1 MKTDKLVGEV
11 LGKELVLTPS
21 EIVNKEFKRSV
32 GGYNTREVD
41 EFLERVADLLEE
53 LVSQVRTLKEKDE
66 QQQTQLEQY
75 REIENTLRD
84 ALASSQRFSEDI
96 LDTAKREAHALIEEA
111 RLAKAQAEF
120 KAARLPIVLA
130 REVRLLRQERNRL
143 RAELKSILQTH
154 MNLVESLIPEEAEG
168 TQEVFDLAPET
179 EVAAGAAPEP
189 AAVEEAPA
197 ATQSDGEGMASEET
211 EPEVASD
218 RPESEAETP
227 VESETPQAPKERE
240 N

>member
-32 GGYNTREVD
+32 RGYNPREVV
-41 EFLERVADLLEE
+41 EFLGRVADLLED
-53 LVSQVRTLKEKDE
+53 LVSQVRALKEKDE
-66 QQQTQLEQY
+66 QQKTQLDQY

-84 ALASSQRFSEDI
+84 ALASSQRFSEDV

-179 EVAAGAAPEP
+179 EAAASVVQKAP
-189 AAVEEAPA
+189 AVEETSVG
-197 ATQSDGEGMASEET
+197 TQSDGEGIASEET
-211 EPEVASD
+211 DIEVASD
-218 RPESEAETP
+218 SRESQAESS
-227 VESETPQAPKERE
+227 VESETI
-240 N
+240 